1 MDVRDFSFFYGSR
14 QVLKKLNF
22 TIERKSVTAII
33 GPSGCGKST
42 FLRSINRLNDLIPGV
57 RHEGDILVEGTS
69 VFSHGTDL
77 VALRQ
82 RVGMVFQR
90 PNPFPKS
97 VFDNVAYGPALNRLV
112 TRRDLP
118 DLVERCLRQAALWDE
133 VKDRLD
139 ESGAGLSGGQQQR
152 LCIARALGNQ
162 PEVLLMDEPCSAL
175 DPIAT
180 QKVEELIFELKKH
193 YTIVIVTHNMQQ
205 AARVSDY
212 TGFFDR
218 GRADRVRRDRADL
231 HVARARAHGSLYYR
245 EIRMSV
251 DVHRHFHDELSHV
264 KVRLLTM
271 SGEAEAALGLAVE
284 ALLERDGEKAGR
296 VIAGRPGDRQHGGRD
311 RGAVHQPPRPPAADG
326 ARPPDAHLGAQDRQR
341 PRAGRRSRGQHRPV
355 ARSG

>member
-1 MDVRDFSFFYGSR
+1 MSTTAHAPQPFIATPRATLTPRPPASKAAPQGAPAVDVRNFSFAYGNR
-14 QVLKKLNF
+14 EVLRRLSF
-22 TIERKSVTAII
+22 SIPRKSVTAII

-42 FLRSINRLNDLIPGV
+42 FLRSINRLNDLIPGI
-57 RHEGDILVEGTS
+57 RHQGDILVEGTS
-69 VFSHGTDL
+69 VFSPSTDL

-97 VFDNVAYGPALNRLV
+97 IYDNVAYGPALNRLS

-118 DLVERCLRQAALWDE
+118 DLVERCLRQSALWDE
-133 VKDRLD
+133 VRDRLD
-139 ESGAGLSGGQQQR
+139 ESGTGLSGGQQQR

-180 QKVEELIFELKKH
+180 QRVEELIFELKKD

-218 GRADRVRRDRADL
+218 G
-231 HVARARAHGSLYYR
+231 
-245 EIRMSV
+245 E
-251 DVHRHFHDELSHV
+251 
-264 KVRLLTM
+264 
-271 SGEAEAALGLAVE
+271 
-284 ALLERDGEKAGR
+284 LLEFDETERIFTKPANERTEAYITGR
-296 VIAGRPGDRQHGGRD
+296 FG
-311 RGAVHQPPRPPAADG
+311 
-326 ARPPDAHLGAQDRQR
+326 
-341 PRAGRRSRGQHRPV
+341 
-355 ARSG
+355 